1 MHKSLPIIVVVLI
14 TVALAWWLWPRPPND
29 MGPGGFGEP
38 QAVVVETAVAEERDV
53 TPTLESP
60 GSLRANEDVIIRPE
74 ISGRVVAIRF
84 DEGQR
89 VQKGANLIELDD
101 SVYRAEV
108 NKSRV
113 NLDLAR
119 RNYDRARDLLEKK
132 LGSVR
137 DEDVAEA
144 ALESAKADL
153 ALAQARLDK
162 ATLRAPFSGT
172 VGLRSVSPGDYVAEG
187 QDLVRLV
194 DLDTMKVDFRL
205 PESVLPLIGDA
216 DAVSVWPD
224 ALPGETF
231 GGKVYAIEPAVTE
244 TGRSL
249 TLRARIANNEA
260 RLKPGMFAR
269 VRLTASQP
277 VRGVVVPEAAVVPG
291 AEQPAVFR
299 INAGRAE
306 RINVALGE
314 RGPGWVRVSEGLA
327 AGDVIVVAGQEK
339 LRDGAAV
346 TVAGAG

>member
-14 TVALAWWLWPRPPND
+14 TVALAWWLWPSPPKD

-194 DLDTMKVDFRL
+194 DLDTM
-205 PESVLPLIGDA
+205 LPLIGDA